1 MCTTEQEEQEKFTQ
15 QYHSIIRQSLSK
27 VSSVFDSIEYDI
39 KDGKFKMK
47 WLHGNEPTLDFSFD
61 VIFQEKST
69 CHLEFV
75 IDSYLAHVP
84 EKIRFDVNSAQVN
97 EII

>member
-1 MCTTEQEEQEKFTQ
+1 
-15 QYHSIIRQSLSK
+15 
-27 VSSVFDSIEYDI
+27 
-39 KDGKFKMK
+39 MK
-47 WLHGNEPTLDFSFD
+47 WIHGNEPTLDFSFD
-61 VIFQEKST
+61 VIFQNESV

-84 EKIRFDVNSAQVN
+84 EKIRFDVNSAQIN

>member
-1 MCTTEQEEQEKFTQ
+1 
-15 QYHSIIRQSLSK
+15 
-27 VSSVFDSIEYDI
+27 
-39 KDGKFKMK
+39 MK

-61 VIFQEKST
+61 VIFKNENV

-84 EKIRFDVNSAQVN
+84 EKLRLDINSAQIN
-97 EII
+97 EIVLQINDCGDKIQDKISGPNEIHYDNELLK

>member
-1 MCTTEQEEQEKFTQ
+1 
-15 QYHSIIRQSLSK
+15 
-27 VSSVFDSIEYDI
+27 
-39 KDGKFKMK
+39 MK